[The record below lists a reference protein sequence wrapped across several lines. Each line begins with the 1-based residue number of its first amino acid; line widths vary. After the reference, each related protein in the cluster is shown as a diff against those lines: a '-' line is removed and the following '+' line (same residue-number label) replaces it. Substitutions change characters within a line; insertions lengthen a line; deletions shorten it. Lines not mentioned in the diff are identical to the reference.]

1 METWNLFTGSDMALA
16 GIGFVGLVSVLIVLR
31 SAFTKVN
38 TRERVRRQAINTITE
53 IVNEEAE

>member
-1 METWNLFTGSDMALA
+1 MALA